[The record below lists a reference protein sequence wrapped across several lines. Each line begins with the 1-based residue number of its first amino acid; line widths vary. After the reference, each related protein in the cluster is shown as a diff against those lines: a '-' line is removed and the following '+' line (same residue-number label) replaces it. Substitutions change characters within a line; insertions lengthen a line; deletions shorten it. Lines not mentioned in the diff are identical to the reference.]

1 MGGDA
6 FLQQKSRGGKG
17 YTYCVIYSAFAVLF
31 GLAMLTLGGREC
43 YTVKGSNT
51 PVDPSVVPDAID
63 VNGWFN
69 GTITMGFLF
78 YAAAAVASLGYVN
91 KNPVIQAMAG
101 TIEKTAR
108 LLTYF
113 VFITVHVMRFS
124 HTGRVCSGDY
134 LPDNATDE
142 EVQQYMIATGS
153 FFMTYI
159 LLGWIMI
166 PLLLII
172 MVCIKGD

>member
-6 FLQQKSRGGKG
+6 FTQKKSRGGKG

-31 GLAMLTLGGREC
+31 GLALLTLGGREC

-51 PVDPSVVPDAID
+51 PVDPNVVPDAID
-63 VNGWFN
+63 VNAWFN

-78 YAAAAVASLGYVN
+78 YSLAAIASLGYVQSN
-91 KNPVIQAMAG
+91 QFIQLFAG

-108 LLTYF
+108 ALTYF

-134 LPDNATDE
+134 LPEGASDE
-142 EVQQYMIATGS
+142 EVEQYMIATGG

-159 LLGWIMI
+159 LLGWIMV